1 MKHRRGVRLPQPRD
15 VEGFT
20 DAVSDGLTPAR
31 PATPPS
37 IDVRPTAHEAFVR
50 LAATLAASAA
60 AMIIFLIS
68 LPDDRISGM
77 GAIVFGTIV
86 AIGFVVT
93 RASLR
98 RFRALFL
105 DELQAGYATTTF
117 TQGLFWLP
125 ARGAGR
131 KTWGDDVIGWD
142 WDGLWVLDAEGHV
155 VSGPDPSK
163 DPPGLYPSPNISGQR
178 ELWTGYR
185 WTGVFPER

>member
-1 MKHRRGVRLPQPRD
+1 M
-15 VEGFT
+15 
-20 DAVSDGLTPAR
+20 SDGLTPAR

-37 IDVRPTAHEAFVR
+37 IDERPTAHEAFVR
-50 LAATLAASAA
+50 LAATLAASVA
-60 AMIIFLIS
+60 AMIICLIS
-68 LPDDRISGM
+68 LPDDRVSGI
-77 GAIVFGTIV
+77 GAIALGTIV

-93 RASLR
+93 RTSLH

-125 ARGAGR
+125 VRGAGSR
-131 KTWGDDVIGWD
+131 IWGDDVIGWD
-142 WDGLWVLDAEGHV
+142 WDGLWVLDTEGRV
-155 VSGPDPSK
+155 VSEPDLSK
-163 DPPGLYPSPNISGQR
+163 DPPGLYPSPNLSGRR

>member
-1 MKHRRGVRLPQPRD
+1 MKHRSGVRLPRPRD
-15 VEGFT
+15 VDGF
-20 DAVSDGLTPAR
+20 AEAMAGGLTPAR
-31 PATPPS
+31 PTTPPT
-37 IDVRPTAHEAFVR
+37 IQVRPIAHEAFVG
-50 LAATLAASAA
+50 LAATLGASVV
-60 AMIIFLIS
+60 AMVICLIS
-68 LPDDRISGM
+68 LADNRISGL
-77 GAIVFGTIV
+77 GAIVFGAIAT
-86 AIGFVVT
+86 IGFVVI

-125 ARGAGR
+125 VRGAGR
-131 KTWGDDVIGWD
+131 RTWGDDVIGWD

-163 DPPGLYPSPNISGQR
+163 DPPGLYPSPNVSGQR

-185 WTGVFPER
+185 WTAVFPER